1 MEAAVAQGRVAM
13 MINGP
18 WAWVNLRRVGVDFGI
33 AKIPAVAGRP
43 AAPFVGVKGVLIS
56 RATRQREVAVEFVKN
71 HLLAPHGLRAIDRA
85 EPIGAPASS
94 AYFQELRADPVVG
107 PRIAGIM
114 DSAQDGLPT
123 PSNPEMSRFW
133 SAMKTSLTNLSEGRQ
148 TPAQGPDGQPILPD
162 LPVLRWLWNSVVVAL
177 LSGIV
182 TLLFS
187 TTAAYALARLRFRGR
202 RQLLTGLMLMQMFPA
217 VLALVAIY
225 AIFDRLGGVFPGIG
239 LNTPW
244 ALVLAYSGGI
254 AGHVW
259 TLKGYYDTLPVEI
272 EEAARVD
279 GATAWQTFWRVLLP
293 MALPILVVV
302 FMLAFIGA
310 IIEYPVASVLLNEQH
325 KLTLAVGSKLFV
337 QEHNFRWG
345 DFAAAALLS
354 GAPITAVFL
363 LAQRWMISGLAA
375 GGVKG

>member
-1 MEAAVAQGRVAM
+1 MAIVQSRKQRWKLLGAHLFLLLLCAAVLFPFLIVLS
-13 MINGP
+13 
-18 WAWVNLRRVGVDFGI
+18 VSLRPGNFASGSL
-33 AKIPAVAGRP
+33 IPASISLEHWRY
-43 AAPFVGVKGVLIS
+43 VL
-56 RATRQREVAVEFVKN
+56 
-71 HLLAPHGLRAIDRA
+71 
-85 EPIGAPASS
+85 
-94 AYFQELRADPVVG
+94 
-107 PRIAGIM
+107 
-114 DSAQDGLPT
+114 GLPV
-123 PSNPEMSRFW
+123 P
-133 SAMKTSLTNLSEGRQ
+133 
-148 TPAQGPDGQPILPD
+148 GPDGQPILPD
-162 LPVLRWLWNSVVVAL
+162 LPVMRWLWNSIQVAL
-177 LSGIV
+177 MSGVV
-182 TLLFS
+182 TLLLS

-202 RQLLTGLMLMQMFPA
+202 KQLLTGLMLMQMFPA
-217 VLALVAIY
+217 VLALVAIF
-225 AIFDRLGGVFPGIG
+225 AIFDRLGGVFPFIG
-239 LNTPW
+239 LNTHW

-279 GATAWQTFWRVLLP
+279 GATAWQTFSRVLLP

-310 IIEYPVASVLLNEQH
+310 IIEYPVASVLLSQQDQ
-325 KLTLAVGSKLFV
+325 LTLAVGSKLFV

-345 DFAAAALLS
+345 DFAAAAILS